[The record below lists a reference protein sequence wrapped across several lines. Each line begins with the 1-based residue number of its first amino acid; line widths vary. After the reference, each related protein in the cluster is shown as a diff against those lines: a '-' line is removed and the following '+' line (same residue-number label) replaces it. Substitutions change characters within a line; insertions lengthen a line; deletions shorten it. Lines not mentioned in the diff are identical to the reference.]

1 MRSEL
6 GDEARAWRNEV
17 ASSMRERGA
26 GHSGCVSDKR
36 ETWIGAD
43 VVGGG
48 EGERFDLVVEVL
60 ALARFEGGAVTVA
73 EDEDDALFDMISYEI
88 RDAAGERKEPGC
100 AVGSRMIEAIARRA
114 NMPLGSSAGV
124 ERRWAVE

>member
-1 MRSEL
+1 M
-6 GDEARAWRNEV
+6 
-17 ASSMRERGA
+17 
-26 GHSGCVSDKR
+26 
-36 ETWIGAD
+36 
-43 VVGGG
+43 VGGG

-73 EDEDDALFDMISYEI
+73 EDEDDALFDMFRTRSEMLL
-88 RDAAGERKEPGC
+88 EKKEPGC